1 MIVSREFSINQ
12 KNMQE
17 TMREVVIRY
26 ILENSCNPYLTE
38 LKSDKLGTSNSII
51 N

>member
-1 MIVSREFSINQ
+1 MIVNREFAINQ
-12 KNMQE
+12 KTMQE
-17 TMREVVIRY
+17 TMREVIIRY
-26 ILENSCNPYLTE
+26 ILENSCNLTLTE